1 METTRRQVADWAQ
14 RYLDGG
20 LSFEGFF
27 ELLSEA
33 QQDAEV
39 AELVDLIEH
48 EPQRGGFLGVSAAQ
62 HERHMQ
68 RIRELI
74 RVLRDS

>member
-1 METTRRQVADWAQ
+1 M
-14 RYLDGG
+14 DGG
-20 LSFEGFF
+20 LSLEGFF
-27 ELLSEA
+27 ELLPEA
-33 QQDAEV
+33 QPDEEV

-48 EPQRGGFLGVSAAQ
+48 EPQRGGLLGASAAQ

-74 RVLRDS
+74 RLLRDS